1 MSEYYYCA
9 FKILTL
15 GESGV
20 GKTSILLQFA
30 ENKFPK
36 LHLATLGIDFRSK
49 IIHVSDKDIKL
60 KISDSAGQERFHVIT
75 RAMFKDANG
84 IALIYDVTD
93 KNSCSKIKYWIE
105 QIKSNISEKDI
116 SLVLLGNKCDM
127 KEREV
132 SQQQGKEMAQ
142 ELNISYFETSAKT
155 GKGIN
160 EAFEHLAKEIMKK
173 KGDVVSDRR
182 KSFRLTSS
190 TQRKN
195 NKKGC
200 CYSYSNKIE

>member
-1 MSEYYYCA
+1 MSEYS

-15 GESGV
+15 GESAV
-20 GKTSILLQFA
+20 GKTSILLRFA
-30 ENKFPK
+30 EDKFPK
-36 LHLATLGIDFRSK
+36 SHLATIGIDFRSK

-60 KISDSAGQERFHVIT
+60 KIWDSAGQERFHVIT
-75 RAMFKDANG
+75 RSMIKGTDG

-93 KNSCSKIKYWIE
+93 ENSFWKIKYWIE
-105 QIKSNISEKDI
+105 QIKLNISEEDI
-116 SLVLLGNKCDM
+116 SLVLLGNKCDIE
-127 KEREV
+127 KREV
-132 SQQQGKEMAQ
+132 SKQQGKETAQ
-142 ELNISYFETSAKT
+142 KLNISYFETSAKT

-160 EAFEHLAKEIMKK
+160 EAFKHLAKEILKK
-173 KGDVVSDRR
+173 KGNVISDRR